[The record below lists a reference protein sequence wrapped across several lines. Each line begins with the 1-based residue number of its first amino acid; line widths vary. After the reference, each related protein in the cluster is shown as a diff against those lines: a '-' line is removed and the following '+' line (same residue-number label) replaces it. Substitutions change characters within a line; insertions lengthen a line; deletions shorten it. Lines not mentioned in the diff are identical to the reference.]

1 MLSDWELW
9 ACANEV
15 LKTHGHR
22 ATLFIAEQIG
32 VLVLAG
38 DNNGI
43 ATWQAIARRI
53 SELSDGHGSTTK
65 Q

>member
-1 MLSDWELW
+1 MLSDWELS

-15 LKTHGHR
+15 LKTHGDK
-22 ATLFIAEQIG
+22 AALFVAEQIG
-32 VLVLAG
+32 MLVLAG

-53 SELSDGHGSTTK
+53 AELTDEHGSPTK